1 MNYACVENQDI
12 SRTLTEIPYSET
24 LSITGLREK
33 SCELHLLR
41 KIMILSLVISA
52 KTLLIQGFFSKKES
66 SMFCVL
72 QKAYRSFIS
81 QASIETIHLLQSASI
96 GTIYLSLSLCVCI
109 YIERICGRLFNKNK
123 QNRIS
128 LFELWFQGNHTF
140 LPSVWTDQ
148 SLPFLLSFKLSCK
161 KTKITR

>member
-96 GTIYLSLSLCVCI
+96 GTIYLSLSLCFSHICI
-109 YIERICGRLFNKNK
+109 YMICE
-123 QNRIS
+123 S
-128 LFELWFQGNHTF
+128 
-140 LPSVWTDQ
+140 SVSKPGIYMYD
-148 SLPFLLSFKLSCK
+148 LSNMS
-161 KTKITR
+161 IDRSIN